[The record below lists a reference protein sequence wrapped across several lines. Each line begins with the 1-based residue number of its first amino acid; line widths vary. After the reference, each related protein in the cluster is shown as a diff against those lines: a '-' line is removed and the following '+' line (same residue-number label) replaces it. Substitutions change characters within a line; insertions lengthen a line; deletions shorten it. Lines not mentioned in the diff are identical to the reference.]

1 MAAATETGRRPV
13 SEYTEVERP
22 FLDQLAAQGWTVID
36 QGGGVPQSAAPSL
49 RDNFRQWILPSVFDA
64 AVRSINKIEHGPNAG
79 EEWLTDRQLDDL
91 RNQLLRQPNRT
102 LIEANEAVQALLFKA
117 QVDVNEVT
125 GESDPVV
132 RLIDFRH
139 PENNQFHAINQFRI
153 DTPGC
158 VKNFIIPDIVL
169 FVNGIPLCV
178 VECKKGSETCA
189 NPMQEAFVQLQR
201 YMRRR
206 PETELAGLKEGEPRL
221 FHSNLL
227 LIRSCGLEAD
237 YGTITSGE
245 EHFYAWKT
253 LYPQDDAALA
263 ELNPQQQLI
272 AGMLNPRNLLQ
283 ILRTS
288 SVFMDIDGGARA
300 KVVCRYQ
307 QFRAASKIMERL
319 RHGQTPMERSGVVW
333 HTQGSGK
340 SLTMVFLAR
349 MLRASA
355 DLNDYKIVLVNDR
368 QDLEEQLGETA
379 TLIGGRI
386 NVIESRK
393 DLREQLSTDSS
404 DINMV
409 MVHKFQERKEVL
421 SNKVAQV
428 LGTYAAMPAGKT
440 FGEVNVSERIILLID
455 EAHRTQ
461 SSDLGDNLVEA
472 FPHATRIAFTG
483 TPLITERHGE
493 KKTHKRFGEY
503 IDTYRLM
510 DAVNDGA
517 TLQILYEGKTADSAL
532 NEKHAFDEAFE
543 DLFRD
548 RSEEELLAIK
558 KKYGATGDILEA
570 ENRINAI
577 AQDLV
582 KHYIDNILPN
592 SFKAQVVCNSKL
604 ACVRYQNGIKAA
616 LAERIEQE
624 KKKSVPD
631 LELIKRIGF
640 LKTAVVISSD
650 GTNEAA
656 FISNVRKE
664 ALRLNAVDN
673 FCRGFDFNDPSKENT
688 GIAFLIVCDML
699 LTGFDAPIEQ
709 VMYIDKKLRE
719 HTLLQAIART
729 NRVKKSKKRGYIID
743 YIGLANHLADALTM
757 YAASDEMQELSDGL
771 QNITSELPV
780 LEERYQRLLHHFA
793 DLGVKQ
799 IKEFVT
805 GVLPN
810 LDANA
815 AVVHAAVTA
824 LKDEKKRA
832 DFDVYL
838 KKFLMSMD
846 IILPHVSAQPYRVPA
861 SRFGYILQVAK
872 ERYKDSSLDLGNAGE
887 KVKALINEHLIS
899 LGINPKVPPVELLA
913 EDFLE
918 KLAAHAGKNSEAKA
932 SEMEHAIRKHC
943 TVHHDED
950 PAFYKSL
957 SEKVDALIEKH
968 HDEWDLLAEKLAE
981 LRSEAIAGRQH
992 GEGGM
997 SKEATTFYEHIVQ
1010 IGFAS
1015 GAVNADDKQEFKALM
1030 ERLVEVLQDTIGTID
1045 FWQNPDKQKRVRGL
1059 IKTEISR
1066 TGMEELKQH
1075 RERVT
1080 VEVMKLAKNR
1090 HDELVRAMTV
1100 GTE

>member
-1 MAAATETGRRPV
+1 M
-13 SEYTEVERP
+13 SEYTEVEQP
-22 FLDQLAAQGWTVID
+22 FLQQLESLGWTVID
-36 QGGGVPQSAAPSL
+36 QGSGIPQDAGPSL
-49 RDNFRQWILPSVFDA
+49 RPNFRQWLLPEVFDT
-64 AVRSINKIEHGPNAG
+64 AVRAINRADDGR
-79 EEWLTDRQLDDL
+79 EWLTARQLEDL
-91 RNQLLRQPNRT
+91 RSQLLRQPNRT
-102 LIEANEAVQALLFKA
+102 LLEANEAVQALLFKA
-117 QVDVNEVT
+117 QVDTNELT

-132 RLIDFRH
+132 RLIDFHH
-139 PENNQFHAINQFRI
+139 PENNRFHAINQFRI

-158 VKNFIIPDIVL
+158 VKAFIIPDIVL
-169 FVNGIPLCV
+169 FVNGIPLGV

-206 PETELAGLKEGEPRL
+206 PETEAAGLREGEPRL

-227 LIRSCGLEAD
+227 LIRSSGIEAD

-253 LYPQDDAALA
+253 LYPNDDASLEGMNA
-263 ELNPQQQLI
+263 QQQLI
-272 AGMLNPRNLLQ
+272 AGMLTKASLLQ

-288 SVFMDIDGGARA
+288 AVFMDTDGGARV

-307 QFRAASKIMERL
+307 QFRAANKILERL
-319 RHGQTPMERSGVVW
+319 RTGGTAMARSGVVW

-340 SLTMVFLAR
+340 SLTMVFVAR
-349 MLRASA
+349 MLRVSR

-368 QDLEEQLGETA
+368 QDLEDQLGETA
-379 TLIGGRI
+379 TLIGGRV
-386 NVIESRK
+386 NVIESRAG
-393 DLREQLSTDSS
+393 LRQHLATDSS

-409 MVHKFQERKEVL
+409 MIHKFQEHKQTL
-421 SNKVAQV
+421 SNTVAEA
-428 LGTYAAMPAGKT
+428 LGTYLAMPAGKT
-440 FGEVNVSERIILLID
+440 FGVVNTSERIILMID

-461 SSDLGDNLVEA
+461 SSDLGDNLFEA
-472 FPHATRIAFTG
+472 FPNATRVAFTG

-493 KKTHKRFGEY
+493 KKTNKRFGEY

-532 NEKHAFDEAFE
+532 NEKHAFDQAFE

-577 AQDLV
+577 ARDLV
-582 KHYIDNILPN
+582 GHYIDNILPN
-592 SFKAQVVCNSKL
+592 GFKAQVVCHSKL
-604 ACVRYQNGIKAA
+604 ACIRYRNGIEAA

-624 KKKSVPD
+624 LAKPSVDED
-631 LELIKRIGF
+631 LVRRLRF

-650 GTNEAA
+650 GTNEPAYITHA
-656 FISNVRKE
+656 RKE
-664 ALRLNAVDN
+664 AARMNAVDN
-673 FCRGFDFNDPSKENT
+673 FCRNFDLDDPDKETT

-729 NRVKKSKKRGYIID
+729 NRVKKGKQRGYIVD
-743 YIGLANHLADALTM
+743 YIGLANHLTDALTL
-757 YAASDEMQELSDGL
+757 YAASDEQQELQDGL

-780 LEERYQRLLHHFA
+780 LEERHQRLLQHFTA
-793 DLGVKQ
+793 LGVKE
-799 IKEFVT
+799 IKPFVT
-805 GVLPN
+805 GQLAG
-810 LDANA
+810 LEANA
-815 AVVHAAVTA
+815 AVVQEAVKA
-824 LKDEKKRA
+824 LKDEKRRA

-846 IILPHVSAQPYRVPA
+846 IILPHASAQPYRVPA
-861 SRFGYILQVAK
+861 SRFGYILQVTK
-872 ERYKDSSLDLGNAGE
+872 ERYKDTSLDLGSAGE

-913 EDFLE
+913 EDFME
-918 KLAAHAGKNSEAKA
+918 QLAAHAGKSGEAKA

-968 HDEWDLLAEKLAE
+968 HDEWDLLVEKLAE
-981 LRSEAIAGRQH
+981 LRVEAIAGRQK

-1010 IGFAS
+1010 VGFPNGS
-1015 GAVNADDKQEFKALM
+1015 VDDGDKPKFKELM
-1030 ERLVEVLQDTIGTID
+1030 EATVDILQETIASID

-1059 IKTEISR
+1059 IKTEI
-1066 TGMEELKQH
+1066 TKAGIEALKEN
-1075 RERVT
+1075 RERVA
-1080 VEVMKLAKNR
+1080 VEIMKLAKNR
-1090 HDELVRAMTV
+1090 HDELIRAIRA
-1100 GTE
+1100 GGA